1 MHGVF
6 TKAILNIDN
15 KNTKPLSFRGEG
27 NFSKTHWYSDFD
39 KTYMY
44 YSQDTVCRP
53 NTPFNNNEF
62 NSIYKPFEDLFR
74 ATQKGFDAVLTTGRN
89 FPKFSEFI
97 TNLKQKQVQMPLQTS
112 VTINNGGEIYNI
124 ENAEDFFRT
133 EHPLKASFDNQI
145 SAQKREEIKN
155 LTNWDGDVIKS
166 KFTKVLQN
174 FGLDVFDSPIN
185 EFSDTYKETILQQ
198 LNRRGY
204 NHQSSPFASVQDD
217 GKLGFHIALCKD
229 FSYNN
234 EKLNQIKE
242 SITNEI
248 GSDVKFDIRTTPFD
262 VECGNGPSVR
272 ILPVVDG
279 EKLDKL
285 YDTKLAVKK
294 ILETNSHDLVI
305 TTGDNLNDLKM
316 LNPFSYVDLID
327 KNFGQIGKNI
337 VKHEEDAYNLST
349 KLLHDSNN
357 VGLIDELNR
366 VSENRN
372 QLLNEAQIYLD
383 KNPQIKSKVEN
394 LPLITISVKQEG
406 AVSPVSKEVQ
416 AFFKSKTML
425 SEPSKLA
432 ETIKKAMKMYALTN
446 ETYAKGLPQEL
457 KQILGI
463 GKHLMAVV

>member
-1 MHGVF
+1 MF
-6 TKAILNIDN
+6 TKQVSNIDN
-15 KNTKPLSFRGEG
+15 KNRPLTFRGEG
-27 NFSKTHWYSDFD
+27 SFSTTHWYSDFD

-44 YSQDTVCRP
+44 YSQDAVCRP
-53 NTPFNNNEF
+53 NIPFNNNEF
-62 NSIYKPFEDLFR
+62 NNIYKPFEDLFR
-74 ATQKGFDAVLTTGRN
+74 VTKKAFNAVLTTGRN
-89 FPKFSEFI
+89 FPKFSEFV
-97 TNLKQKQVQMPLQTS
+97 TNLKQRQVQIPLQTS

-124 ENAEDFFRT
+124 ENAKDFFRT
-133 EHPLKASFDNQI
+133 EHPLKANIDNQI
-145 SAQKREEIKN
+145 SAQKRKEIKE

-166 KFTKVLQN
+166 KFTKVLQS

-204 NHQSSPFASVQDD
+204 NHQSSPFASIQDD

-229 FSYNN
+229 LSYNN
-234 EKLNQIKE
+234 EKLNLIKE
-242 SITNEI
+242 SIANEI

-272 ILPVVDG
+272 ILPMING

-294 ILETNSHDLVI
+294 ILDTNNHDLVI

-327 KNFGQIGKNI
+327 KSFGQIGKDI
-337 VKHEEDAYNLST
+337 VKYEEDIYNLST
-349 KLLHDSNN
+349 KLLYDSNN
-357 VGLIDELNR
+357 IGLKDELKR
-366 VSENRN
+366 VSEKRN
-372 QLLNEAQIYLD
+372 QLLNEAQIYLN
-383 KNPQIKSKVEN
+383 KNPQVKSKVEN

-416 AFFKSKTML
+416 NFFKSNTML
-425 SEPSKLA
+425 SESSKLA
-432 ETIKKAMKMYALTN
+432 ETIKKAMKMYALRN